1 MKKMNMLNG
10 LEGFLRLWASQTVSA
25 LGTAM
30 TEYALVIWV
39 YGQRGTASSV
49 TLLTLCTFLP
59 TILFRFAG
67 GALADR
73 WDKRRVMLAA
83 DLAAACGTLAV
94 LILHQMSAL
103 RVWHLYLINALLS
116 LMNAVQAPAA
126 FVATSLLVPEEHYAR
141 VGGLQG
147 FSGAAVS
154 ILAPAL
160 GSVLL
165 GVGGL
170 STVLVC
176 DLASFAVAFV
186 TLLFFIRIP
195 KPERQAEAD
204 GTPFLRSCLDG
215 LRFLRSHAAMLR
227 VTLFMTAVNFL
238 AKLGGDG
245 MLAPFVL
252 SRTGN
257 DRRALGAVQ
266 SCVAIGLLVGGLA
279 ATAMKPARRKERLVY
294 AACALIFVGDVVDGL
309 SPRPWV
315 WCAAAVLTY
324 LVAAVMNS
332 NLTAFMRE
340 QVPLELQGRVFA
352 AKDTLQ
358 NGAIPL
364 GLLLGGALADGVFEP
379 LMAGAPPALAG
390 VFGAGAGAGIA
401 LMFAVVG
408 VAGIALSL
416 WRWMGSMKR

>member
-1 MKKMNMLNG
+1 MKKMNTLNG
-10 LEGFLRLWASQTVSA
+10 LQGFLRLWASQTVSA

-67 GALADR
+67 GVLADH

-126 FVATSLLVPEEHYAR
+126 FVATSLLVPQEHYVR

-170 STVLVC
+170 STVLAC

-195 KPERQAEAD
+195 NPERQAEANE
-204 GTPFLRSCLDG
+204 TPILRSCLDG

-252 SRTGN
+252 SRTEN
-257 DRRALGAVQ
+257 DQRALAAVQ
-266 SCVAIGLLVGGLA
+266 SCVAVGLLVGGLL

-294 AACALIFVGDVVDGL
+294 AACALIFVGDVVEGL

-315 WCAAAVLTY
+315 WCAAVLFTY
-324 LVAAVMNS
+324 LVAAVMNA

-340 QVPLELQGRVFA
+340 QVPLEMQGRVFA

-364 GLLLGGALADGVFEP
+364 GLLLGGVLADGVFGP
-379 LMAGAPPALAG
+379 LMAGAPPALAK
-390 VFGAGAGAGIA
+390 VFGAGNGAGIA

-408 VAGIALSL
+408 MTGIGLSL
-416 WRWMGSMKR
+416 WRLKGCMKR